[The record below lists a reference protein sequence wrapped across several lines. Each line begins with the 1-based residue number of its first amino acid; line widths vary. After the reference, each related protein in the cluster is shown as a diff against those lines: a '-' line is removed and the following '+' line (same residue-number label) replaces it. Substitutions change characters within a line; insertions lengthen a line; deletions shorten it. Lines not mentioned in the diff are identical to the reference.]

1 MREDRQGNRLFDV
14 VAFAAAVFC
23 LFGASPAV
31 SAMEDVE
38 EVYAPQH
45 ADVDAADDETSDEYG
60 RIDVRLSRPDE
71 AESRLDPEGYAQVPG
86 VERLMAGKNEP
97 KEESLMIPVKRAPE
111 EGNRAHRGI
120 ASVTPAVE
128 SARPEP
134 AASAPR
140 ETTRAP
146 ERQMPGSEAF
156 ALVTDE
162 PKPVKP
168 GVFQEVSVIVSDHGY
183 FPSRLFVTQNIP
195 VRVYLTTPSK
205 STLCFMIDNWGVKK
219 GITPGKVEEVN
230 FVPDRAGNYRFY
242 CPVKGIEG
250 VLTVREAPA
259 PGGEPA
265 RNVAAQAEQPAE
277 PKRVSLSRAYNEP
290 KNAKQLRMLSDDE

>member
-1 MREDRQGNRLFDV
+1 MRMDRERNRFFYLL
-14 VAFAAAVFC
+14 AFAAAGFC
-23 LFGASPAV
+23 LFRASSSFAA
-31 SAMEDVE
+31 SEDVE
-38 EVYAPQH
+38 EVYSSQH

-71 AESRLDPEGYAQVPG
+71 AESRLDPGGYAQVPG
-86 VERLMAGKNEP
+86 VERLMAGKEEP
-97 KEESLMIPVKRAPE
+97 KEESLIIPVKRGPD

-120 ASVTPAVE
+120 ASVTPAAE
-128 SARPEP
+128 SARPESP
-134 AASAPR
+134 VR
-140 ETTRAP
+140 ETPRGPEDRAKK
-146 ERQMPGSEAF
+146 MPASEAY

-183 FPSRLFVTQNIP
+183 FPSRIFVTQNIP

-205 STLCFMIDNWGVKK
+205 STLCFMIDNWSVKK

-250 VLTVREAPA
+250 TLTVREAPA

-265 RNVAAQAEQPAE
+265 RNVAALAEKPVDPQ
-277 PKRVSLSRAYNEP
+277 RVSSSRTYNEP
-290 KNAKQLRMLSDDE
+290 KNAKQLRMLTDDE

>member
-1 MREDRQGNRLFDV
+1 MRTDRERSRLFYLM
-14 VAFAAAVFC
+14 AFAVAGFS
-23 LFGASPAV
+23 LFRASSSLAD
-31 SAMEDVE
+31 SQDGE
-38 EVYAPQH
+38 EVYSSQP
-45 ADVDAADDETSDEYG
+45 ADVGADDDETSDEYG

-71 AESRLDPEGYAQVPG
+71 AESRLDPEGYALVPG
-86 VERLMAGKNEP
+86 VERLMAAKNEP
-97 KEESLMIPVKRAPE
+97 KEESLIVPVK
-111 EGNRAHRGI
+111 RGI
-120 ASVTPAVE
+120 ASVTPGAETV
-128 SARPEP
+128 RPESP
-134 AASAPR
+134 VVAPR

-146 ERQMPGSEAF
+146 EGQMPGSEAF

-183 FPSRLFVTQNIP
+183 FPNRIFVTQNIP

-205 STLCFMIDNWGVKK
+205 STLCFMIDNWSVKK

-242 CPVKGIEG
+242 CPVKSIEG
-250 VLTVREAPA
+250 TLTVREAPA

-265 RNVAAQAEQPAE
+265 RNVAALADRPVE
-277 PKRVSLSRAYNEP
+277 PKRVSSSRTYNEP
-290 KNAKQLRMLSDDE
+290 KNAKQLRMLTDDE